1 MDEIRI
7 EGVRLS
13 SPEKVLFPDQGITK
27 RRLAE
32 YYVAVAAAILP
43 HLRHRPVS
51 LLRCPQGEEK
61 ACFFQRHPGAGLSG
75 PIRSPGAGKP
85 GGIRSIEIAEKDG
98 RPAGYLVIDDLAGIL
113 AAVQMGTLEFHIWG
127 CRADDVDQ
135 PDRMVFDLDPDTGL
149 AFAKVRDAAFELK
162 ALLDGL
168 GLASFPMLTGGKG
181 IHLVLPLQL
190 RQSWPDLKEFS
201 HGVAEALVRRSPDRF
216 TTNMRKDARG
226 GKIFVDYLR
235 NDRGSTAVVP
245 WSTRAHARAPVAM
258 PVSWDELAGAT
269 RSHAFTIEDAPN
281 RLTMEPWAGYD
292 TTGQS
297 IGRAVARRLEEAE
310 ERYIDRGYC
319 TTE

>member
-32 YYVAVAAAILP
+32 YYVAVASAILP
-43 HLRHRPVS
+43 HIRHRPVS
-51 LLRCPQGEEK
+51 LLRCPQGEER
-61 ACFFQRHPGAGLSG
+61 ACFFQRHPGAGLPG
-75 PIRSPGAGKP
+75 ATRSPGAGKP

-98 RPAGYLVIDDLAGIL
+98 RPAGYLVVDDLAGIV

-127 CRADDVDQ
+127 CRAEDVDR

-162 ALLDGL
+162 ALLDKL
-168 GLASFPMLTGGKG
+168 GLVSFPLLTGGKG
-181 IHLVLPLQL
+181 IHLVLPLQR

-201 HGVAEALVRRSPDRF
+201 HGVAEALVRRGPDRF

-226 GKIFVDYLR
+226 GRIFVDYLR
-235 NDRGSTAVVP
+235 NERGSTAVVP
-245 WSTRAHARAPVAM
+245 WSTRAHDRAPVAM
-258 PVSWDELAGAT
+258 PVSWDELALAT
-269 RSHAFTIEDAPN
+269 RSDAFTIEDATG
-281 RLTMEPWAGYD
+281 RLGQDPWAGYD
-292 TTGQS
+292 ATRQS
-297 IGRAVARRLEEAE
+297 LGRAVTGRL
-310 ERYIDRGYC
+310 DDLG
-319 TTE
+319 

>member
-43 HLRHRPVS
+43 HIRHRPVS
-51 LLRCPQGEEK
+51 LLRCPQGEER
-61 ACFFQRHPGAGLSG
+61 ACFFRRHPGAGLPG
-75 PIRSPGAGKP
+75 AIRSPGAGKP

-113 AAVQMGTLEFHIWG
+113 SGVQMGTLEFHIWG
-127 CRADDVDQ
+127 CRAEDVDR

-162 ALLDGL
+162 TLLDGL
-168 GLASFPMLTGGKG
+168 SLASFPLLTGGKG
-181 IHLVLPLQL
+181 IHLVLPLQR
-190 RQSWPDLKEFS
+190 RQSWPDLKDFS
-201 HGVAEALVRRSPDRF
+201 HGIAETLVRHAPDRF

-235 NDRGSTAVVP
+235 NERGSTAVVP
-245 WSTRAHARAPVAM
+245 WSTRAHDRAPVAM
-258 PVSWDELAGAT
+258 PVSWGELAGT
-269 RSHAFTIEDAPN
+269 ERSDAFTIEDAPG
-281 RLTMEPWAGYD
+281 RLGQDPWAGYD
-292 TTGQS
+292 QTRQS
-297 IGRAVARRLEEAE
+297 LGRAVTGRL
-310 ERYIDRGYC
+310 DQLG
-319 TTE
+319 

>member
-43 HLRHRPVS
+43 HIRHRPVS

-61 ACFFQRHPGAGLSG
+61 ACFFQRHPGAGL
-75 PIRSPGAGKP
+75 P

-98 RPAGYLVIDDLAGIL
+98 KPAGYLVIDDLAGIL
-113 AAVQMGTLEFHIWG
+113 SAVQMGTLEFHIWG
-127 CRADDVDQ
+127 CRADDVDR

-168 GLASFPMLTGGKG
+168 GLASFPLLTGGKG
-181 IHLVLPLQL
+181 IHLVLPLQR
-190 RQSWPDLKEFS
+190 RQSWPDLKDFS
-201 HGVAEALVRRSPDRF
+201 HGVAEALVHRSPDRF

-235 NDRGSTAVVP
+235 NERASTAVVP

-258 PVSWDELAGAT
+258 PVSWDELAEAT
-269 RSHAFTIEDAPN
+269 RSDAFTIADAPG
-281 RLTMEPWAGYD
+281 RLGRDSWAGYEE
-292 TTGQS
+292 TRQS
-297 IGRAVARRLEEAE
+297 VTRAIAAKLDAL
-310 ERYIDRGYC
+310 
-319 TTE
+319 

>member
-43 HLRHRPVS
+43 HIRHRPVS

-61 ACFFQRHPGAGLSG
+61 ACFFQRHPGAGL
-75 PIRSPGAGKP
+75 P

-98 RPAGYLVIDDLAGIL
+98 KPAGYLVIDDLAGIL
-113 AAVQMGTLEFHIWG
+113 SAVQMGTLEFHIWG
-127 CRADDVDQ
+127 CRADDVDR

-168 GLASFPMLTGGKG
+168 GLASFPLLTGGKG
-181 IHLVLPLQL
+181 IHLVLPLQR
-190 RQSWPDLKEFS
+190 RQSWPDLKDFS
-201 HGVAEALVRRSPDRF
+201 HGVAEALVHRSPDRF

-235 NDRGSTAVVP
+235 NERASTAVAP

-258 PVSWDELAGAT
+258 PLSWDELTLAT
-269 RSHAFTIEDAPN
+269 RSDTFTIEDAAG
-281 RLTMEPWAGYD
+281 RLGRDSWAGYGE
-292 TTGQS
+292 TRQT
-297 IGRAVARRLEEAE
+297 IGRAITGRL
-310 ERYIDRGYC
+310 DQLG
-319 TTE
+319 